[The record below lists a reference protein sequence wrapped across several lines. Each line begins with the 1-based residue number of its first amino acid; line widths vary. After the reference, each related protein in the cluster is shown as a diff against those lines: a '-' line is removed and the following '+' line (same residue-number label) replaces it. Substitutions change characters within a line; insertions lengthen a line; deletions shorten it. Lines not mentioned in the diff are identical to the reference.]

1 MTTKIKIKVGG
12 VEVDYEGPEAFLNKK
27 LPELITQLSSL
38 AKKVPAGDEPD
49 GGGGGTGGNGGGA
62 VGTLASFLK
71 VKKVGA
77 NQNKR
82 FLATAEWLHRK
93 GSKHVKTAEVTKALR
108 DNRQSRLGNA
118 SQCLNSNV
126 SSGHCEKVGK
136 EFFVTDDGRASLG

>member
-38 AKKVPAGDEPD
+38 AKKVPAGDDRD
-49 GGGGGTGGNGGGA
+49 GGGGGTGGSEGGA
-62 VGTLASFLK
+62 AGTLASFLK
-71 VKKVGA
+71 VKKAGA

-82 FLATAEWLHRK
+82 YLATAEWLHRK
-93 GSKHVKTAEVTKALR
+93 GSERVQTSEVTKALR
-108 DNRQSRLGNA
+108 DNHQTKLGNA

-126 SSGHCEKVGK
+126 SSGYCEKVGK
-136 EFFVTDDGRASLG
+136 EFFVTNDGRDSLG